1 MSELEGGVII
11 GKMAAAGKGASA
23 TGGVAKMTMSSVLFS
38 GKGLGIG
45 LGFWLLGTVCFWHP
59 RWRRH
64 LPLLE
69 ESRKDLKKIALRNF
83 SALIS
88 V

>member
-23 TGGVAKMTMSSVLFS
+23 TGGVAKMTMSSVFFS

-45 LGFWLLGTVCFWHP
+45 LGFGSLAPFVFGTLGGVATYLCWKN
-59 RWRRH
+59 R
-64 LPLLE
+64 E
-69 ESRKDLKKIALRNF
+69 KT
-83 SALIS
+83 
-88 V
+88 